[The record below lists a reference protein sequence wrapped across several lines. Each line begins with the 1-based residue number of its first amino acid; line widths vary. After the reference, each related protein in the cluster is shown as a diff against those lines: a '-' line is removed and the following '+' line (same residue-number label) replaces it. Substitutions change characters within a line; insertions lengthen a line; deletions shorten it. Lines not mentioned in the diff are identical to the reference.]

1 MWLPTPVYRS
11 LPIAYA
17 LAGAAFILGT
27 FYLGISEPMGPIYL
41 GLGIVSL
48 IASVT
53 VAYWRYKFADQ
64 RQKVDTDEPPM
75 A

>member
-27 FYLGISEPMGPIYL
+27 FYLGVTEPMGPIYL

-48 IASVT
+48 VASIT
-53 VAYWRYKFADQ
+53 VAYWRYKLAGRQ
-64 RQKVDTDEPPM
+64 QKVDAEESSIV
-75 A
+75 

>member
-17 LAGAAFILGT
+17 LAGAGFILGT
-27 FYLGISEPMGPIYL
+27 LYLGVNEPLGPVYL
-41 GLGIVSL
+41 ALGIVSL

-53 VAYWRYKFADQ
+53 VAYWRYKHAGRRQ
-64 RQKVDTDEPPM
+64 RIDTDESPT

>member
-27 FYLGISEPMGPIYL
+27 LYLGVSEPMGPIYL
-41 GLGIVSL
+41 ALGVVSL
-48 IASVT
+48 VASVT
-53 VAYWRYKFADQ
+53 VAYWRYRHAGQ
-64 RQKVDTDEPPM
+64 RQKVDSDESPT